1 MNYYDTLGVKQNA
14 TEEEIKQAYRK
25 LAMKF
30 HPDRNQGNKESE
42 EKFKNI
48 GEKYLSLKINNS

>member
-1 MNYYDTLGVKQNA
+1 MKIDEIVKQ
-14 TEEEIKQAYRK
+14 IVKQIEN
-25 LAMKF
+25 
-30 HPDRNQGNKESE
+30 NQVSL